1 MIGPFGVNAYPGYNP
16 NPCRGCGERC
26 MGCHSSCERYKEYD
40 RINQEKRIHRKN
52 EAFAMGA
59 LNEQKKL
66 RFDAIAIERKNK

>member
-1 MIGPFGVNAYPGYNP
+1 
-16 NPCRGCGERC
+16 

-66 RFDAIAIERKNK
+66 RFVAIAIERKNK